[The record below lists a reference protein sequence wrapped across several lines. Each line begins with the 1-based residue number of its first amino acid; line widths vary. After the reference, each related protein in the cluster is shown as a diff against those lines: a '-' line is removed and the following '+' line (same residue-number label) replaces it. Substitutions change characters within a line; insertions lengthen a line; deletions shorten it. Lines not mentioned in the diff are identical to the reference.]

1 MVNYVKMTVLFQLIN
16 CKDYFLYNLQSN
28 CRKDEGECSEFSKKK
43 KKKIKCRYCC
53 TYYEDSAVDP
63 YSFTKRKNLKVKVG
77 DYSENKLKRIN

>member
-43 KKKIKCRYCC
+43 KKKKKKKLN
-53 TYYEDSAVDP
+53 VDIAAHI
-63 YSFTKRKNLKVKVG
+63 TKILP
-77 DYSENKLKRIN
+77 